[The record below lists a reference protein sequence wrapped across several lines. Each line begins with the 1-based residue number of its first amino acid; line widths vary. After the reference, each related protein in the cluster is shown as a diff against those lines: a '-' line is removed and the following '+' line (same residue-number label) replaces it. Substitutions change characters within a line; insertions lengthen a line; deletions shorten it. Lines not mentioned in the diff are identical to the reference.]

1 MLLKITTL
9 TVSSSRLVDGP
20 TRLREAPEGF
30 FRLGGR
36 ALQGV
41 AVFGEG
47 RDLGLLGALPRER
60 AAQRAEHEILLV
72 FQLRDALVVLA
83 FVSAQLVEVFAR
95 RAERVLPGLGRH
107 CLAARGSRRP
117 ESEVCGQLFKLGRA
131 QRGCRGVT
139 FSGQLGN
146 AFMRREA
153 ASAIVCVTKQIK
165 GLTFQGGGQ
174 RIRPALPDLL

>member
-1 MLLKITTL
+1 MLLKITSL

-41 AVFGEG
+41 AVFGKG

-72 FQLRDALVVLA
+72 LEARDALVVLA
-83 FVSAQLVEVFAR
+83 LVSGELVEMFTSCS
-95 RAERVLPGLGRH
+95 ERVFPGLGRH
-107 CLAARGSRRP
+107 RAVRGSRRLG
-117 ESEVCGQLFKLGRA
+117 SEMQW
-131 QRGCRGVT
+131 
-139 FSGQLGN
+139 
-146 AFMRREA
+146 A
-153 ASAIVCVTKQIK
+153 ASQPWER
-165 GLTFQGGGQ
+165 L
-174 RIRPALPDLL
+174 

>member
-1 MLLKITTL
+1 MLLKITSL

-72 FQLRDALVVLA
+72 LEARDALVVLA
-83 FVSAQLVEVFAR
+83 LVSGELVEMFTSCS
-95 RAERVLPGLGRH
+95 EGVLPGLGRH
-107 CLAARGSRRP
+107 SLAGARQEAGS
-117 ESEVCGQLFKLGRA
+117 EMQWAAA
-131 QRGCRGVT
+131 QPWER
-139 FSGQLGN
+139 L
-146 AFMRREA
+146 
-153 ASAIVCVTKQIK
+153 
-165 GLTFQGGGQ
+165 
-174 RIRPALPDLL
+174 